1 MGDVNEKG
9 SLITLVFKLPIAL
22 DADGVAESVAPA
34 PYRNAAGWPESELSP
49 VPHATRRSLNYLP
62 QGIHGK
68 RSQAFMLKI

>member
-1 MGDVNEKG
+1 MEDVNEKG

-49 VPHATRRSLNYLP
+49 VPHATRRSNTCLKESMGNAA
-62 QGIHGK
+62 K
-68 RSQAFMLKI
+68 RS